1 MGNGFT
7 WHKLAQ
13 AFPRHVAKVYLSL
26 QLIPSLHFGM
36 LLVLYLRTMDVFRG
50 MFMFMCPFNVDV
62 FRFECHLKAHVSK
75 DRESRLEAL
84 QCQIL

>member
-1 MGNGFT
+1 
-7 WHKLAQ
+7 
-13 AFPRHVAKVYLSL
+13 
-26 QLIPSLHFGM
+26 M